1 MFPLSSLPYRCYQWN
16 REPQGFISAFHFS
29 AKCTLIDDFS
39 HCAVI
44 IHYKDIISFEFEKK
58 TRKISLNQSHI
69 VLKMKSAKVC
79 TNSLHCPVFGIE
91 VEVIKAHWVH
101 KAILF
106 WYCSIL
112 SLVNTLWS
120 LWCAIVLEMMIR
132 CLLVQPSTLKID
144 LLRLPSEQLTTSRS
158 TWPM

>member
-1 MFPLSSLPYRCYQWN
+1 MLSMESGTSGVYQRVSLLCKMHINWRLFPLCCHHSLQRHHIVW
-16 REPQGFISAFHFS
+16 IW
-29 AKCTLIDDFS
+29 K
-39 HCAVI
+39 
-44 IHYKDIISFEFEKK
+44 KK